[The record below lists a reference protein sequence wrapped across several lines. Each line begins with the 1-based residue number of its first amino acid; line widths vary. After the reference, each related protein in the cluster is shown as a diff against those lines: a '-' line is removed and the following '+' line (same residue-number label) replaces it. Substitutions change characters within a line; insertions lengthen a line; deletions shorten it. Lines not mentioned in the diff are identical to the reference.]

1 MKAGETYIPRNMNVM
16 QLLPS
21 LIEVKVVREGKI
33 GYTVNDGNIM
43 WINEDDFNKLFIQV
57 ERKE

>member
-1 MKAGETYIPRNMNVM
+1 MKVGETYIPRNMNVM